1 VPCGIPDKQV
11 TSLNKELGR
20 GVDMEEV
27 KNVIKSNFEKV
38 FECELVS

>member
-1 VPCGIPDKQV
+1 
-11 TSLNKELGR
+11 LGR

-38 FECELVS
+38 FECELVSWVLE